1 MRGRSLIRAQILRR
15 HSAKRCGLVSRSG
28 LDAIENGYTRIAVHE
43 DNPSLRASYSIF
55 GENFREE
62 TEWDTATRGWGTDEA
77 SRVFICAAIT
87 LVDISILLQVLALPV
102 VCCQHAGRNRPTR
115 AAR

>member
-1 MRGRSLIRAQILRR
+1 MYFLTVGSTM
-15 HSAKRCGLVSRSG
+15 VM
-28 LDAIENGYTRIAVHE
+28 
-43 DNPSLRASYSIF
+43 SYSIF

-62 TEWDTATRGWGTDEA
+62 TEWDSATRGWGTDEA

-115 AAR
+115 AARRIATGAGWL